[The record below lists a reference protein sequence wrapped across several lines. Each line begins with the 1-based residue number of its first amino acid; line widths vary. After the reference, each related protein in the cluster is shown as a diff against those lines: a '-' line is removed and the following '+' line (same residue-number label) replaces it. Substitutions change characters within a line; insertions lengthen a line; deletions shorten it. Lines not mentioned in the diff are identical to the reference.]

1 MIKKVSGLV
10 VIMAMVMVFALGS
23 VVMAGGP
30 RVGLAVS
37 TLNNPFFVDLKNG
50 AEEEAAALGIE
61 LLVVDAQDDA
71 AKQLS
76 SIEDLIMKRVDVII
90 INPVDGD
97 AIIAAIES
105 ANSANIPVI
114 TVDRGANGGEV
125 VTHIASDNVKG
136 GEMAA
141 EYIAELLGN
150 SGKVVELEGIPGT
163 SAARDRGQG
172 FHNGADKFADIEIIV
187 SQPADFNRAKGMSVM
202 ENILQAH
209 QDIDAVFAH
218 NDSMALGAIEAIEAA
233 GKLNDIIIVGF
244 DAIAD
249 AVEAVKAGK
258 LAATIAQKP
267 ALMGE
272 MAVEAAQKIINGG
285 KLEDYVPVPLKL
297 VVE

>member
-1 MIKKVSGLV
+1 MVKKVSGLV

-71 AKQLS
+71 ARQLS
-76 SIEDLIMKRVDVII
+76 SIEDLIMKRVDLII

-125 VTHIASDNVKG
+125 TTHIASDNVKG

-172 FHNGADKFADIEIIV
+172 FHNGADKYADIEIIV

-202 ENILQAH
+202 ENILQAN

-233 GKLNDIIIVGF
+233 GRDDITIVGF

-272 MAVEAAQKIINGG
+272 MAVEAAQKIINDG